1 MKRVKLRA
9 TLPQPLAGT
18 LAKQAREA
26 SELVRP
32 SVLEIEQD
40 DGGYYLF
47 CLDDAGQFLAHSW
60 HETLDDAKALAQRTF
75 AIPERGWSSVSR

>member
-1 MKRVKLRA
+1 MKRLKLRA
-9 TLPQPLAGT
+9 TLTQPPV
-18 LAKQAREA
+18 KQAPEA
-26 SELVRP
+26 SERVRP

-47 CLDDAGQFLAHSW
+47 CLDEAGQFLAHSW

-75 AIPERGWSSVSR
+75 EIPERGWSSVSR

>member
-1 MKRVKLRA
+1 MKRLKLRA
-9 TLPQPLAGT
+9 TLPQPLTGTPVLKAG
-18 LAKQAREA
+18 EA
-26 SELVRP
+26 SERVRP